1 MTLQTGMCSVT
12 LRRLPAGAVLDLA
25 AAAGLACVE
34 WGADRHVPPG
44 DPRAAAALRQ
54 RGLDLGVAVAAYGSY
69 FRAGVDDVADFAT
82 VLATAVALGAPRVRI
97 WAGAAGSARV
107 SADERRAVVAGA
119 RAAVERAADAGILV
133 AFEFHGDTL
142 TDTVASTL
150 DLLGEVPGAA
160 TYWQPPVGAPDAEAL
175 AGLAAVLDHL
185 AAVHVFSWWPRTE
198 RLPLTARERLW
209 RETFTLLRGC
219 ELDRDLDALLEFVPG
234 DDPAVVATEAAT
246 LRDLA
251 GA

>member
-1 MTLQTGMCSVT
+1 MTLRTGMCSVT
-12 LRRLPAGAVLDLA
+12 LRHLSAGRVLDVA

-69 FRAGVDDVADFAT
+69 FRAGVDDVADFAP
-82 VLATAVALGAPRVRI
+82 VLAAAVALGAPRVRI
-97 WAGAAGSARV
+97 WAGAAGSSEV
-107 SADERRAVVAGA
+107 SAGERRAVVAGA
-119 RAAVERAADAGILV
+119 RAAVGRAAGAGILV
-133 AFEFHGDTL
+133 AFEFHGGTL

-150 DLLGEVPGAA
+150 ALLDEVPGAA

-175 AGLAAVLDHL
+175 AGLAAVLDRL

-198 RLPLTARERLW
+198 RLPLTAREALW
-209 RETFTLLRGC
+209 RETFTLLRG
-219 ELDRDLDALLEFVPG
+219 RDLDALLEFVPG
-234 DDPAVVATEAAT
+234 DDPAAVATEAAT